1 MANMECVLAP
11 HDAGARW
18 PWFVGLAVERFE
30 KWCTALKPSH
40 TEQGLASILPPLD
53 VLMVW
58 HAYLLNPGCYAED
71 GIRVKALEG
80 LQQAGE
86 DLAAAL
92 GHGLSE
98 SISADPSNTR
108 IHNWVEMTS
117 TPFDPFQSAEHL
129 MSRDILCPKCST
141 TVQAP
146 YMTVEGTGYLQ
157 PGFSLTCTRKTC
169 QFTITPETI
178 RTPTNGFDQRRGQV
192 IKRVILRALSLH
204 LSESPLSEAA
214 RFDSVM
220 TSADYN
226 MDAVRQMLTVSMN
239 DGKFID
245 RIMSAYVDDKI
256 FSVELIGAV
265 LRQGSFVTKMHNFQW
280 TRPAF
285 FDKFEEQIALHH
297 IIARYHAFMELMS
310 SSPGTFLVPTL
321 DIDLAWH
328 THQLMARQSLGRGAP
343 ETLVSGFS

>member
-1 MANMECVLAP
+1 MANMES
-11 HDAGARW
+11 RW

-92 GHGLSE
+92 

-169 QFTITPETI
+169 QFTITL
-178 RTPTNGFDQRRGQV
+178 

-328 THQLMARQSLGRGAP
+328 THQLMARQVINLG
-343 ETLVSGFS
+343 